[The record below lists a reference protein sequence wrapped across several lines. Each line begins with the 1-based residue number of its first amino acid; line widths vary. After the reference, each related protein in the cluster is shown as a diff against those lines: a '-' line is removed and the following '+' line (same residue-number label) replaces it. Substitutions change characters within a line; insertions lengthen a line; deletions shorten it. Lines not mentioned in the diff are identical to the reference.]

1 MDVTPPSTLRRL
13 GIALAGV
20 AVAALTGAACALSF
34 DDLRSLA
41 LRGEARADLAYL
53 YPAAF
58 DAVLAV
64 ALISLLLLRS
74 ARLLVRLQTAIVLVV
89 LLVAAAA
96 TDVSTALRLEPDV
109 RQAAVGVALAP
120 WVMLAVALWLW
131 LLLIKHVQDR
141 RSVRDSARDGDRADD
156 GEQGGEADLV
166 PFPRGRAA
174 DTPPPLS
181 ETPPLTEP
189 VQQVLEP
196 TPVVGPTP
204 APETPPISER
214 VTSWPTPEPAASD
227 RPGETG
233 GDGGTGRP
241 GETGGSERSTDRTDR
256 TRELAVRLETA
267 APLSRVAPEEEEPAE
282 SPHEAAAPRESEAPR
297 REAAPREDTATR
309 EQAVPRAEPVP
320 QEDFGPREEAVA
332 HAVSHEEAAPREQ
345 APREEV
351 PPHEV
356 PPQEVTPREEAP
368 RRPVRWGDRV
378 RPTDV
383 LVHPRTPAGKDA
395 DTQPVQVFSDDA
407 APVRSRSTAAP
418 GTAAPQHAS
427 RTAEEAATG
436 TAAGAATGPAAEAAG
451 EGTPDPAHGREAA
464 DPAESRS
471 ATRSTARST
480 ARNAAPGNAPEAAP
494 DDTQDDTQ
502 DPQDPR
508 DASHGDP
515 TAPRGLS
522 GERDESMVDTA
533 PHPVV
538 HEEPAEAYD
547 APAGRMRSTPL
558 PPED

>member
-74 ARLLVRLQTAIVLVV
+74 ARLLVRIQTAIVLVV

-96 TDVSTALRLEPDV
+96 TNVATALRLEPDA
-109 RQAAVGVALAP
+109 RQAAVGVAVAP

-131 LLLIKHVQDR
+131 LLLIKHVQGR
-141 RSVRDSARDGDRADD
+141 HSARDGDRADD
-156 GEQGGEADLV
+156 GEQGGDTDLV

-214 VTSWPTPEPAASD
+214 VTSWPTPDPAASD
-227 RPGETG
+227 RPG
-233 GDGGTGRP
+233 DAGR
-241 GETGGSERSTDRTDR
+241 SER
-256 TRELAVRLETA
+256 A
-267 APLSRVAPEEEEPAE
+267 EEEAAE
-282 SPHEAAAPRESEAPR
+282 SPHEAAESPHEAVAPRESAVPS
-297 REAAPREDTATR
+297 REAAPREDTATG
-309 EQAVPRAEPVP
+309 EQAVSREESVP
-320 QEDFGPREEAVA
+320 PQDLAPREEAVA
-332 HAVSHEEAAPREQ
+332 HAVSQEEDTPQQEAPPEEAAPEEA
-345 APREEV
+345 APL
-351 PPHEV
+351 
-356 PPQEVTPREEAP
+356 EEAP

-395 DTQPVQVFSDDA
+395 DTQPVQVFSDDS
-407 APVRSRSTAAP
+407 APARSRSTAAP
-418 GTAAPQHAS
+418 ETAAPQHAS
-427 RTAEEAATG
+427 RAA
-436 TAAGAATGPAAEAAG
+436 
-451 EGTPDPAHGREAA
+451 
-464 DPAESRS
+464 
-471 ATRSTARST
+471 
-480 ARNAAPGNAPEAAP
+480 ARNAVPNNAPEADPGDAH
-494 DDTQDDTQ
+494 
-502 DPQDPR
+502 DPQDLQN
-508 DASHGDP
+508 ASHGDP
-515 TAPRGLS
+515 DARRGIS

-538 HEEPAEAYD
+538 HEEPAAAYD

-558 PPED
+558 PPEDSDTKEAPQSP

>member
-74 ARLLVRLQTAIVLVV
+74 ARLLVRIQTAIVLVV

-96 TDVSTALRLEPDV
+96 TNVSTALRLEPDA
-109 RQAAVGVALAP
+109 RQAAVGVAVAP

-131 LLLIKHVQDR
+131 LLLIKHVQGR
-141 RSVRDSARDGDRADD
+141 RSARDSVRDGDRADD
-156 GEQGGEADLV
+156 GEQGGDTDLV

-214 VTSWPTPEPAASD
+214 VTSWPTPDPAASD
-227 RPGETG
+227 RPG
-233 GDGGTGRP
+233 DAGR
-241 GETGGSERSTDRTDR
+241 SERT
-256 TRELAVRLETA
+256 
-267 APLSRVAPEEEEPAE
+267 EEEAAE
-282 SPHEAAAPRESEAPR
+282 SPHEAAESPHEAVAPRESPVPST
-297 REAAPREDTATR
+297 EAAPREDTATG
-309 EQAVPRAEPVP
+309 EQAVSREEPVP
-320 QEDFGPREEAVA
+320 PQDLAPREEAVA
-332 HAVSHEEAAPREQ
+332 HAVSQEGDAPQQQASAEEVAPEEAA
-345 APREEV
+345 
-351 PPHEV
+351 
-356 PPQEVTPREEAP
+356 PREEAP

-378 RPTDV
+378 RPADV

-395 DTQPVQVFSDDA
+395 DTQPVQVFSDDTA
-407 APVRSRSTAAP
+407 RARSRSTAAP
-418 GTAAPQHAS
+418 ETAAPQHAS
-427 RTAEEAATG
+427 RAAARN
-436 TAAGAATGPAAEAAG
+436 TAAG
-451 EGTPDPAHGREAA
+451 D
-464 DPAESRS
+464 
-471 ATRSTARST
+471 
-480 ARNAAPGNAPEAAP
+480 APEADPGDAH
-494 DDTQDDTQ
+494 
-502 DPQDPR
+502 DPQDR
-508 DASHGDP
+508 QDASHGGP
-515 TAPRGLS
+515 TARRGIS

-538 HEEPAEAYD
+538 HEEPAAAYD

-558 PPED
+558 PPEDSDTKEAPESP